1 MKSAKTESQDNQLI
15 AHLWNK
21 MSQLQETPRDLASNL
36 KISYVYFMALSR
48 GEREVERADRKVFVE
63 AARYLDIPVA
73 QAFLLG
79 GALIPSD
86 FMVESSIEKR
96 IEHNLDMMRND
107 PAWCGFVPSAKDLK
121 NTPEKSKI
129 LIGLLYER
137 MSQAEAASVLIG
149 EHA

>member
-1 MKSAKTESQDNQLI
+1 MKSKKTESQDNQLI

-21 MSQLQETPRDLASNL
+21 MSQMNETPRELASNL

-86 FMVESSIEKR
+86 FMVENSVDAR
-96 IEHNLDMMRND
+96 IDRNFEMMRSD
-107 PAWCGFVPSAKDLK
+107 PAWCGFVPSAKTLK
-121 NTPEKSKI
+121 NTPEDVKI
-129 LIGLLYER
+129 LVGLLYER
-137 MSQAEAASVLIG
+137 LSQTESSSVLVDS
-149 EHA
+149 AS